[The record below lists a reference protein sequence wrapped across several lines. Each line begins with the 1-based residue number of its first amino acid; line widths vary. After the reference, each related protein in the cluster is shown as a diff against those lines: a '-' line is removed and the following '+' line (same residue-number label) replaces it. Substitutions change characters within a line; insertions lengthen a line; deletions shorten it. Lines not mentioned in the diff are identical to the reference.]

1 MYMVRDGPLIEHA
14 AQFRRG
20 GLSKPVFCACGLLG
34 IVCCIGGV
42 VALSLR
48 KKMVKQAEQDSS

>member
-20 GLSKPVFCACGLLG
+20 GLSKPVFCGCGLMG
-34 IVCCIGGV
+34 FICCIGGA

-48 KKMVKQAEQDSS
+48 KTMLKAVVQDST